1 MNQTQKQSKL
11 KENEKRENMAGEID
25 LGRFFEVAS
34 SDKIYV
40 NNLNLPETKN
50 EYLQDHTG
58 DFELIGS
65 MFFGEIEQKTNT
77 RFEKNR

>member
-1 MNQTQKQSKL
+1 
-11 KENEKRENMAGEID
+11 MAGEID

-34 SDKIYV
+34 SYKIYV
-40 NNLNLPETKN
+40 NNLNLPEIKY
-50 EYLQDHTG
+50 EILQDYAG

-77 RFEKNR
+77 RFKKIR